1 MADLTSDGMIAAWFV
16 ASIASI
22 AAPSAGTEIGAA
34 GSLVLHNRV
43 TPTGLK
49 VPATTDK
56 IDNSKLGST
65 FTTNKV
71 GRRHFDGLSITY
83 IKGDQTP
90 DLAFDTTLVYQ
101 ASGFL
106 VVRRNLAASTA
117 AAAAQKV
124 EVYPV
129 QCEERIESDPAPN
142 SLQEVTIN
150 FTLTADPRSS
160 SNPATLAA

>member
-16 ASIASI
+16 ASIANI
-22 AAPSAGTEIGAA
+22 ASPSAGTEIGAA
-34 GSLVLHNRV
+34 GSLVLHNRA

-71 GRRHFDGLSITY
+71 GRRHFDGLSVTY
-83 IKGDQTP
+83 IKGDQTA
-90 DLAFDTTLVYQ
+90 DMAFDTTLVYQ
-101 ASGFL
+101 ATGYL
-106 VVRRNLAASTA
+106 VVRRNVAATTA
-117 AAAAQKV
+117 AAASQKV

-129 QCEERIESDPAPN
+129 QCEEPIQSDPAPN
-142 SLQEVTIN
+142 TLQEVTVN
-150 FTLTADPRSS
+150 FSLTADPRSA